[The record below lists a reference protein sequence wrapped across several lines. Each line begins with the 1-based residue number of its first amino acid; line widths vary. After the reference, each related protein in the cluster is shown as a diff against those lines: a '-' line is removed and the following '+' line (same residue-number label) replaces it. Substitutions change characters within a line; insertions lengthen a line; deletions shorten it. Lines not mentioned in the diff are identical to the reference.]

1 QKPSM
6 ERAFGHN
13 WPYLSAPNLSDN
25 SLSFTLGRWNETVR
39 RSTIESDQPTI
50 AIRRYVSS
58 RICPANFARVIC
70 VAGGPVLRR
79 VIVRAPSSAALPM
92 KNCATFW
99 LITLWIER

>member
-1 QKPSM
+1 
-6 ERAFGHN
+6 FGHN